1 MELDGSYES
10 DNILVN
16 SLRDNPILLQF
27 YLQEK
32 LVNDVGSMVRAYDR
46 YLKYFDGKFIYL
58 SEFYDKNDLE
68 HLQVKNN
75 DNNDNNDIS
84 VEYFITNKFKY
95 IYKECEDEITH
106 FIGDNIEFYILFNPG
121 SGYNYD
127 CCASITL
134 YYKTI

>member
-1 MELDGSYES
+1 
-10 DNILVN
+10 
-16 SLRDNPILLQF
+16 
-27 YLQEK
+27 
-32 LVNDVGSMVRAYDR
+32 
-46 YLKYFDGKFIYL
+46 
-58 SEFYDKNDLE
+58 
-68 HLQVKNN
+68 LQVKNN

>member
-1 MELDGSYES
+1 MELDGSYGS
-10 DNILVN
+10 DDILVN